1 MVGTSP
7 AVGTPRDRRS
17 GKSLHESGREAAAKF
32 PVPPPRRVKC
42 FSRSQTGIT
51 LPKQRQ
57 RTENSKPRRLPMP
70 SDDLADSAPGRR
82 TWGDS
87 DDVIELQSQLA
98 AMGIELSLD
107 AVRNRVR
114 LAEQRLNSHDKPKG
128 LRGVFPLRLPV
139 PRTGGTSERP
149 RTARQSADEAI
160 EQEIGRVKRPST
172 ARARLEHGV
181 AARPAL
187 SPVWAEGSDSDN
199 ELVDDEDMSTCL
211 PDIDSIHVDDSTSET
226 ASGIMGLS
234 DMLPEEGIPE
244 DSSQGSIVHKP
255 NEDTAHNAQGILTK
269 REWEH
274 GSLWEWGNPNKTSE
288 IESTPRAA
296 TTSHGAGAG
305 RDEPGPVL
313 VGAAGYGAWSGEER
327 LCVSPAFGLPVQR
340 ASHVLTGESA
350 SPSVCPTARRPPRT
364 AIRPATPRS
373 MPRSRMGSMSTVVLS
388 PRTNLR
394 QSMGMWTA
402 PNTPGPGAYNISP
415 RMRKGATFAKDRKL
429 APTSTEVCFCCH
441 LLLLLHCQWLE
452 TL

>member
-17 GKSLHESGREAAAKF
+17 GKSLHGSGREAAAKRHEF
-32 PVPPPRRVKC
+32 PVPPRRVKI
-42 FSRSQTGIT
+42 FSKSQTGIT

-57 RTENSKPRRLPMP
+57 RTENSKPQRLPMP

-87 DDVIELQSQLA
+87 DDVTALQSQLA

-107 AVRNRVR
+107 ALRNRVR

-128 LRGVFPLRLPV
+128 LRGAFPLRLPV
-139 PRTGGTSERP
+139 PRTEGTSERP
-149 RTARQSADEAI
+149 GTARQSADEAI
-160 EQEIGRVKRPST
+160 AQELGRVKRPST

-199 ELVDDEDMSTCL
+199 ELVYDGDMSTCL
-211 PDIDSIHVDDSTSET
+211 PDIDSLHVDDSTWTEDGT
-226 ASGIMGLS
+226 
-234 DMLPEEGIPE
+234 PEE
-244 DSSQGSIVHKP
+244 SIFHKP
-255 NEDTAHNAQGILTK
+255 NEDTAHNAHGILTK

-274 GSLWEWGNPNKTSE
+274 GSLWEWGNPNKNSE
-288 IESTPRAA
+288 IESTPQAA
-296 TTSHGAGAG
+296 TRSHGAGAG
-305 RDEPGPVL
+305 RDEPGAVL
-313 VGAAGYGAWSGEER
+313 VGAAGYGAWSGED
-327 LCVSPAFGLPVQR
+327 VSQTFGLIVQT
-340 ASHVLTGESA
+340 ASHVLTGESARSA

-364 AIRPATPRS
+364 AGRPATPRS
-373 MPRSRMGSMSTVVLS
+373 MPSSRTGSKSSVGLS

-415 RMRKGATFAKDRKL
+415 RARKGATFSKDRKL
-429 APTSTEVCFCCH
+429 APTSIEVCFICH
-441 LLLLLHCQWLE
+441 LHLPLHCLWLE
-452 TL
+452 T